1 MAGVLVLA
9 EADRGGL
16 RATSFELIAAGVELA
31 DSGCGPVRV
40 LIVSRDPFRHVT
52 ELSVPGVE
60 EVLTVASPLE
70 HFEPHLHATAVK
82 AAIEA
87 ERPQVVLAA
96 DSADAM
102 AYAPAVA
109 AELGL
114 GFASG
119 ATGIAWADGT
129 PVVTRPVHGDRLVA
143 QLEFPGVPVSLVMLR
158 SGAYAAVAPGG
169 GSVAVREPTLK
180 LDASLVATKHLG
192 YSRGTSAEP
201 ELSRS
206 EFVMAIGRGV
216 EDESG
221 VAELESVARTLGAA
235 FSVSGGLVDG
245 GLASPARKVGVS
257 GKTVRPKVYLALGI
271 SGALQHLAGVRS
283 AGTIIAVNTDPDA
296 PIFRAANY
304 GAVADLF
311 DVARALPRH
320 FSWPSES

>member
-9 EADRGGL
+9 EADAEGL
-16 RATSFELIAAGVELA
+16 RAISFELIAAGLQLA

-40 LIVSRDPFRHVT
+40 LIVAHDPSRHAA

-60 EVLTVASPLE
+60 EVLTVASPVE
-70 HFEPHLHATAVK
+70 HFEPHILATAVK
-82 AAIEA
+82 AVIEA
-87 ERPQVVLAA
+87 ERPQVVLTA

-119 ATGIAWADGT
+119 ATGLGWKDGA
-129 PVVTRPVHGDRLVA
+129 PVVTRSAHGGRLVA
-143 QLEFPGVPVSLVMLR
+143 QLEFSGKPVVLVMVR

-169 GSVAVREPTLK
+169 GSLAARQPTLT
-180 LDASLVATKHLG
+180 LDASLAGTEHLG
-192 YSRGTSAEP
+192 YSQATSAEP

-206 EFVMAIGRGV
+206 EFVVAIGRGV
-216 EDESG
+216 EDEAG
-221 VAELESVARTLGAA
+221 VAELEGIARTVGAA
-235 FSVSGGLVDG
+235 FSVSGGLVDS

-271 SGALQHLAGVRS
+271 SGALQHLTGVRS

-296 PIFRAANY
+296 PIFKAANY

>member
-119 ATGIAWADGT
+119 ATGIDWEDGT

-143 QLEFPGVPVSLVMLR
+143 QLEFPGKPVSLVMVQ

-169 GSVAVREPTLK
+169 GSAAVREPTLT
-180 LDASLVATKHLG
+180 LDASLAATEHLG
-192 YSRGTSAEP
+192 YSRGH
-201 ELSRS
+201 
-206 EFVMAIGRGV
+206 VGRTGIV
-216 EDESG
+216 Q
-221 VAELESVARTLGAA
+221 
-235 FSVSGGLVDG
+235 
-245 GLASPARKVGVS
+245 VGVRD
-257 GKTVRPKVYLALGI
+257 GD
-271 SGALQHLAGVRS
+271 RS
-283 AGTIIAVNTDPDA
+283 
-296 PIFRAANY
+296 R
-304 GAVADLF
+304 
-311 DVARALPRH
+311 RRR
-320 FSWPSES
+320 

>member
-9 EADRGGL
+9 EADVGGL
-16 RATSFELIAAGVELA
+16 RAISFELIAAGLQLA
-31 DSGCGPVRV
+31 ESGCGPVRI
-40 LIVSRDPFRHVT
+40 LIVAHDASGHAA

-60 EVLTVASPLE
+60 EVLTVSSPVK
-70 HFEPHLHATAVK
+70 HFEPHLQATAVK
-82 AAIEA
+82 AVIEA

-119 ATGIAWADGT
+119 ATRIGWEDGA
-129 PVVTRPVHGDRLVA
+129 PVVTRTAHGRRLVA
-143 QLEFPGVPVSLVMLR
+143 ELEFPAKPVVLVMVR
-158 SGAYAAVAPGG
+158 SGAYAAVVPGG
-169 GSVAVREPTLK
+169 GSVAAREPTLT
-180 LDASLVATKHLG
+180 LDASLAATEHLG
-192 YSRGTSAEP
+192 YSRATSAEP
-201 ELSRS
+201 ELTRS
-206 EFVMAIGRGV
+206 EFVVAIGRGV

-221 VAELESVARTLGAA
+221 LAELEGIARTLGAA
-235 FSVSGGLVDG
+235 FSVSGGVVDA

-257 GKTVRPKVYLALGI
+257 GRTVRPKVYLALGI
-271 SGALQHLAGVRS
+271 SGALQHMTGVRS

-296 PIFRAANY
+296 PIFKAANY